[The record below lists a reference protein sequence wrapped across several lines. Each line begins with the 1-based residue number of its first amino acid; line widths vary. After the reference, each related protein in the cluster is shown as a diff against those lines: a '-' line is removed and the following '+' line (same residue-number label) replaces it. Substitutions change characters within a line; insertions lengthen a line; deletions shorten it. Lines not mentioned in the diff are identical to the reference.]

1 MLNVPAISSTLGSL
15 LQLRLHLHTSPYQS
29 FLQGIWPHCIWPG
42 PFSLLWNLGLSRCD
56 SIVLFF
62 CMLTI
67 SASCDWY
74 WILLSGQDIARLSWT
89 VATVCSE
96 CLSDWTVGKHLL
108 KETWRLS
115 LSRSLLWLL
124 FKWKCLKL
132 VFFSMKGLSLLGPF
146 LWSQC
151 KASFPRYFYQ
161 PLSQLSPLFHSICLI
176 LNV

>member
-67 SASCDWY
+67 SASCGWY

-96 CLSDWTVGKHLL
+96 CLSDWTEGKHLL

-124 FKWKCLKL
+124 FKWKSLKL
-132 VFFSMKGLSLLGPF
+132 VFFSVKGLSLSWDLSCDPSAKQAFPF
-146 LWSQC
+146 TSTN
-151 KASFPRYFYQ
+151 
-161 PLSQLSPLFHSICLI
+161 LFHSYHLFVTAFA
-176 LNV
+176 LS